1 MSFSASTAPDI
12 TEGLPFLLSASKTTR
27 QIAARQGV
35 DFDIEIGG
43 VGFRLASTDNNPYQR
58 QTAPFQ
64 KDQFDTSKEAGEQTL
79 AQFWV
84 RSQTSWHHGAG
95 ITAYEPGSDQS
106 TAYRFADSL
115 GVNVWNEGDVTLL
128 KATTKAGAVTTG
140 QSALVTGA
148 VVGGTDVVFTNE
160 NGTIRRRTSSGATTY
175 TGVTDAATRVA
186 VAGAKVLVGHGT
198 AVASGDASG
207 STLADLWTGAASLP
221 TPYWVKS
228 RIIASVAN
236 SLWELTLAGGAWPT
250 TALYAHPDAG
260 WSWSSVVAAPG
271 AVLAAGHS
279 NGYSEVYAFTL
290 QDATSGGTPVLGA
303 ARSVADF
310 PPGEVVHSLYV
321 YLGRYIG
328 IGTSR
333 GIRVGI
339 ITDDGRL
346 QYGPLI
352 VSTTQPVRSLAA
364 ADRFLYG
371 AVTAAHPDGNSGAVR
386 IDLQEE
392 VADGSLRFPYA
403 WDARTG
409 TNGRVDSIALL
420 GNTDRVVMG
429 VLGEGT
435 YLQSATDLEPT
446 GWIDSGRIR
455 FTTVEPKAFRT
466 IDLTATIP
474 GGSVVMSAVEKDGD
488 TTFLGRLT
496 PASPDGMDVRISRPT
511 GTFEWL
517 TFRFTLERDAVD
529 AAQGPT
535 LESWQVKAIPA
546 PKRQRMVSIPVL
558 CMDIEKDLR
567 GTPYG
572 YEGFAWERLQA
583 LEQVEDHSAVV
594 TFRDNTCD
602 ETFEAQIEKITF
614 TKTTPRV
621 SNKSNEGLLE
631 LLLRKLA

>member
-27 QIAARQGV
+27 QIAAKQGV

-250 TALYAHPDAG
+250 TALYTHPDAG

-290 QDATSGGTPVLGA
+290 QDSTSGGTPVLGA

-352 VSTTQPVRSLAA
+352 ITTDSPLRSLAA

-517 TFRFTLERDAVD
+517 TFRFTLERDTAD
-529 AAQGPT
+529 PSLGPT